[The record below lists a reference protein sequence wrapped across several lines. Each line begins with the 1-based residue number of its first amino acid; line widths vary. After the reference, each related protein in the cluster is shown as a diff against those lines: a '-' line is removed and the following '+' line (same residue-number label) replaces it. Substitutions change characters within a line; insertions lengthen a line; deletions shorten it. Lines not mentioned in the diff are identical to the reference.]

1 MNCRDVEKRIHRVL
15 DERGVLLEDAAI
27 VHHTKTC
34 RRCRTLLRKY
44 IQLFEVLR
52 QSEATLASCN
62 VSNSVCQ
69 ALHES
74 GFLRPP
80 SVPLHRR
87 LAWLSAAATLAAV
100 AVSLGWLWSNLP
112 HSADT
117 STVTALT
124 SAHRQ
129 AAAGPSRTIAAG
141 ASSPQPTEVVPRGE
155 RERIPRE
162 AFAQATPRRGASNQP
177 LHNPTLHA
185 ETPHDAQP
193 KPRSLPLEV
202 IESVLDLSWNNVQ
215 VVTPGRSGAGASHP
229 SLHEGL
235 APLAS
240 WLENAISTLA
250 DRLPFG
256 KRSQPKEPQAQA
268 ASTVTF
274 T

>member
-27 VHHTKTC
+27 LHHTQTC

-80 SVPLHRR
+80 SVPLRRR

-117 STVTALT
+117 STVIALT
-124 SAHRQ
+124 STHRQ
-129 AAAGPSRTIAAG
+129 ADPAPSRTIAAV
-141 ASSPQPTEVVPRGE
+141 ASSPQPTGVVPRGE
-155 RERIPRE
+155 REGIPRE
-162 AFAQATPRRGASNQP
+162 AFAQARPSRGASNQP
-177 LHNPTLHA
+177 LHNPTSHA
-185 ETPHDAQP
+185 ETPQDAQP
-193 KPRSLPLEV
+193 KPRSLPL

-215 VVTPGRSGAGASHP
+215 AVTPGRSGAGASHP

-268 ASTVTF
+268 APTVTF
-274 T
+274 A